1 MQCLRVGI
9 VGCGVIAP
17 THADALRQQPNVQ
30 LAWACDLIEDKARA
44 LAGRYGIESVAVDA
58 RRVVD
63 DRSVDAVCIC
73 TDHASHADLVCAA
86 LDAGKH
92 VLCEKALAATSEGLD
107 RMLRA
112 HDARPERVF
121 SGVFQHRFNRVY
133 QLLRRRVEA
142 GDFGTMLTA
151 GVRMHCKR
159 TDGYYHA
166 DAWRGTWAGE
176 GGSVL
181 INQAIHFVDILA
193 WMLGG
198 VDAVAAAYD
207 NRTHGDSIETEDTA
221 AAALRFSCGAL
232 GTLEAT
238 CSSHLGW
245 SPSVWI
251 HGSSG
256 LVRIDD
262 GIATEVRFTDEALQ
276 ADVQNELTTCD
287 GEGTVREGKAYYGG
301 QHISQIADFVEAIRD
316 RRPPTVTA
324 ASARHAVD
332 VVLAAYR
339 AHRGGGWAEVSSR
352 PDDAREDDLPAARA
366 VGEA

>member
-1 MQCLRVGI
+1 MECLRVGI
-9 VGCGVIAP
+9 IGCGVIAP
-17 THADALRQQPNVQ
+17 THADALRQQPDVQ

-44 LAGRYGIESVAVDA
+44 LADRYGIESVADDA
-58 RRVVD
+58 RRVLD
-63 DRSVDAVCIC
+63 DPSVNAVCIC
-73 TDHASHADLVCAA
+73 TDHASHADLVCDA
-86 LDAGKH
+86 LEAGKH

-107 RMLRA
+107 RMVRA
-112 HDARPERVF
+112 HARREELVF

-159 TDGYYHA
+159 TDGYYQA

-198 VDAVAAAYD
+198 VDAVAAALD
-207 NRTHGDSIETEDTA
+207 NRTHGLSIETEDTA
-221 AAALRFSCGAL
+221 AAAVRFSCGAM
-232 GTLEAT
+232 GTIEAT

-251 HGSSG
+251 HGSAG
-256 LVRIDD
+256 LVRVDD
-262 GIATEVRFTDEALQ
+262 GIPVEVRFADEALQ
-276 ADVQNELTTCD
+276 AEIHDELTACD
-287 GEGTVREGKAYYGG
+287 GEGTVREGKTYYGG
-301 QHISQIADFVEAIRD
+301 QHISQIADFVDAIRT
-316 RRPPTVTA
+316 RRPPTVTGE
-324 ASARHAVD
+324 SARHAVD
-332 VVLAAYR
+332 VVLAVYR
-339 AHRGGGWAEVSSR
+339 AHRGGGWAEVASC
-352 PDDAREDDLPAARA
+352 PHDAREDDLPAARA
-366 VGEA
+366 AGGA